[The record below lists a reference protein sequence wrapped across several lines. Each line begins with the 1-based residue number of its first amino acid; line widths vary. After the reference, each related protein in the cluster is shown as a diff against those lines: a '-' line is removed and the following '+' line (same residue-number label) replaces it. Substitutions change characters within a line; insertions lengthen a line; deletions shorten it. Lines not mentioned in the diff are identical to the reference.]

1 MICRDV
7 LLRSWK
13 LTFTAN
19 FVRANVGI
27 RLFLLHVNKKSI
39 SHLIL
44 DNFVQDI
51 SIDLAALI
59 LMHPYFSSISLNM
72 LIRAYNLTKNKIM
85 NINSHMNIK
94 R

>member
-44 DNFVQDI
+44 DDFVRYI
-51 SIDLAALI
+51 SIDLATFI
-59 LMHPYFSSISLNM
+59 RMRPYFSSISL
-72 LIRAYNLTKNKIM
+72 
-85 NINSHMNIK
+85 SG
-94 R
+94 